1 MIYGFKHRALTD
13 LPKWANNLRFPY
25 WMIRVEGRN
34 KAKRRRYY
42 RAVLKERI
50 RLVESGV
57 PIEHVDAVCK
67 YLVSLRLSSADNLR
81 KVLSEPAKQLNLPF
95 KYKIEL

>member
-13 LPKWANNLRFPY
+13 LPKWAENLHFPY

-42 RAVLKERI
+42 RIVKKEKL
-50 RLVESGV
+50 RLVELGI
-57 PIEHVDAVCK
+57 PIEHVDAVCR
-67 YLVSLRLSSADNLR
+67 YLVNHKQSNANALN
-81 KVLSEPAKQLNLPF
+81 KVLIEPIMQMNLQF
-95 KYKIEL
+95 Q

>member
-13 LPKWANNLRFPY
+13 LPHWAENLHFPY
-25 WMIRVEGRN
+25 WMIRVEWRN

-42 RAVLKERI
+42 RDVLKEKI

-67 YLVSLRLSSADNLR
+67 YLVSHRQSAAENLR
-81 KVLSEPAKQLNLPF
+81 NVLALPINQLHLPF
-95 KYKIEL
+95 